1 MMIVLDDGVYIE
13 DGTGIVDHDEYV
25 KFIDEHGTP
34 ISINAKLV
42 MKLYE
47 TAKRIVY
54 EDEDGR
60 C

>member
-13 DGTGIVDHDEYV
+13 DGTGIVDHNEYV
-25 KFIDEHGTP
+25 RFHDENGTP
-34 ISINAKLV
+34 ISINAKLI
-42 MKLYE
+42 MKLYP

-54 EDEDGR
+54 EDDDGR

>member
-13 DGTGIVDHDEYV
+13 DGYSITTLDEYV
-25 KFIDEHGTP
+25 RFHDESGTP

-42 MKLYE
+42 MKLYP
-47 TAKRIVY
+47 TAKRIIY
-54 EDEDGR
+54 EDDDGR

>member
-13 DGTGIVDHDEYV
+13 DAHNINAHAEYVRFHDES
-25 KFIDEHGTP
+25 GTP

-42 MKLYE
+42 MKLYP

-54 EDEDGR
+54 EDDDGR